1 MFTGITGIF
10 PFSNDTDMGE
20 QLLNKVASQG
30 IRHLFTR
37 SDSVDV
43 SIRCNP
49 SSKLLQ
55 GRIDGLQMTGR
66 GLVIRKDFPV
76 SEMSFTTDAVAIDVA
91 AVLRG
96 EIRLLQPTQ
105 AVALISLSE
114 EGINHAFKAQLVTK
128 RLENLSVAA
137 LTELSGGK
145 PVSFQDV
152 QIELLANNRIRLFAK
167 CHLGAGEPVP
177 MVMTSTL
184 AVERRRRITFSQ
196 AQFEPELVPEEVRD
210 ISEKLTGV
218 LDEILNDMVDL
229 DRFDLDGVKLRIN
242 RLETQGKKLLFSG
255 YAQIEHFPRT
265 S

>member
-10 PFSNDTDMGE
+10 PFSSNTDMGE
-20 QLLNKVASQG
+20 QLLSSVASQG
-30 IRHLFTR
+30 IRHLF
-37 SDSVDV
+37 SSSESVDV
-43 SIRCNP
+43 SIRCQP

-76 SEMSFTTDAVAIDVA
+76 EEMSFTTDAVAIDVA

-105 AVALISLSE
+105 AIALISLSE
-114 EGINHAFKAQLVTK
+114 GGINHAFKAQLVTK
-128 RLENLSVAA
+128 RLENLSVPA
-137 LTELSGGK
+137 LTEFSGGK

-152 QIELLANNRIRLFAK
+152 QVELLANNKIRLFAT
-167 CHLGAGEPVP
+167 CNLGAGEPVP
-177 MVMTSTL
+177 IVMTSTL

-196 AQFEPELVPEEVRD
+196 AQFEPELVPDSVRD

-242 RLETQGKKLLFSG
+242 RLETQGKVLLFSG